1 MSVAEIN
8 QSWSKSMATDTSNS
22 QQQQRGLVRASGSPL
37 GMMLVPGD
45 LFRMTPFSLMRRMT
59 EEMDRV
65 FGEFGLSHGE
75 NKAVWSPPID
85 VSKRDGVYVVRA
97 ELPGVDSGDVK
108 LEVTADTVVLQGERK
123 VERDETQGGV
133 HLTERMYG
141 RFYRAIPLPEGA
153 KVDEAKAKFEK
164 GVLEITV
171 PLEEPRNQ
179 TREIPIEA
187 SSPATSP
194 QTANT
199 KAA

>member
-1 MSVAEIN
+1 MTSAVGFVLSTRGEAVAVHAA
-8 QSWSKSMATDTSNS
+8 KTAT
-22 QQQQRGLVRASGSPL
+22 R
-37 GMMLVPGD
+37 
-45 LFRMTPFSLMRRMT
+45 
-59 EEMDRV
+59 
-65 FGEFGLSHGE
+65 HGWE
-75 NKAVWSPPID
+75 A
-85 VSKRDGVYVVRA
+85 
-97 ELPGVDSGDVK
+97 
-108 LEVTADTVVLQGERK
+108 K

-194 QTANT
+194 QTAST

>member
-1 MSVAEIN
+1 
-8 QSWSKSMATDTSNS
+8 MATDMGNS

-75 NKAVWSPPID
+75 TKAVWSPPIE
-85 VSKRDGVYVVRA
+85 VSQRDGAYVVRA

-108 LEVTADTVVLQGERK
+108 LEVTPDAVVLQGERK

-194 QTANT
+194 QTAST